1 MSAGTYNILA
11 EQGATFI
18 RTVLYTDSAG
28 DPIDL
33 TGFTA
38 AMQVRSTASSGTV
51 ILALTTENSRLT
63 LGGAAGT
70 IDVLV
75 SAADMTA
82 LTPGKYVY
90 DLELYNGA
98 EVTRLIEGSFT
109 VKAEVTRA

>member
-38 AMQVRSTASSGTV
+38 AMQIRSTASSGTV
-51 ILALTTENSRLT
+51 ILELTTENTRIT
-63 LGGAAGT
+63 LGDAAGT
-70 IDVLV
+70 VIL
-75 SAADMTA
+75 SINASTMISF
-82 LTPGKYVY
+82 TPGKFVY